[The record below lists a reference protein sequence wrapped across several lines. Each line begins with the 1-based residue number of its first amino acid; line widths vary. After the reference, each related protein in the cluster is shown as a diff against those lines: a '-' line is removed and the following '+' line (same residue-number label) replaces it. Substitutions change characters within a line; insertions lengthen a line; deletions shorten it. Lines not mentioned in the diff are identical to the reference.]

1 MKDEKKNIEDKAI
14 VTDIHDLIQREV
26 NCQNKAFMIAY
37 FTGEERSNKKQNDI
51 ISTLECVVPN
61 RTRLIVDNVLTKA
74 AIIILYLL
82 LLGCTGS
89 S

>member
-1 MKDEKKNIEDKAI
+1 MKDEKNIEDKA
-14 VTDIHDLIQREV
+14 VCTDIHELVKREV

-51 ISTLECVVPN
+51 IYTLESVVPN